1 MRKRLYILLFIIFG
15 LISYSNGQTK
25 STVNNNSTDHIVKI
39 EMNLS
44 AFGVESDDFPSI
56 DVVIDFSK
64 DTSICV
70 KSFYNPAIKGSI
82 YSLTKNEMNSI
93 LKLLKIE
100 DLEKLKKKYKI
111 NRSDQPNSKTK
122 IYTNKK
128 TFIIDDYGLGG
139 DYPLQD
145 IYKIVYKY

>member
-1 MRKRLYILLFIIFG
+1 MRNRLYILLCIIVG
-15 LISYSNGQTK
+15 LISCSNGQTN
-25 STVNNNSTDHIVKI
+25 STVNNTSIEHIVKI

-44 AFGVESDDFPSI
+44 AFGVESDNFPSI

-70 KSFYNPAIKGSI
+70 KSFYNPAIKGST

-111 NRSDQPNSKTK
+111 SVPDQPNSKTK